1 MIKEM
6 TSSALSI
13 GILIVVIF
21 FVTSPNSFINF
32 YDLAYAQQAN
42 LKDPD
47 LLFLTINGLIL
58 GLGVIVGITFGI
70 RKVSKRL
77 PLRVLFGLALGIGAY
92 VSIALIGN
100 AVREF
105 QEVGYIST
113 TPTFAIIPQLDINI
127 AVLAGIRPTLET
139 ITGQLILLSI
149 YIADSIYVLILRP
162 RQKKDLERSKVNGIF

>member
-1 MIKEM
+1 M

-21 FVTSPNSFINF
+21 FVTSPNSINF

-70 RKVSKRL
+70 RKVSKQL
-77 PLRVLFGLALGIGAY
+77 PSRVLFGLALGIGAY

-127 AVLAGIRPTLET
+127 AVITGIRPTLET

-162 RQKKDLERSKVNGIF
+162 DKRKT